1 MRKTSPAIRLMALWK
16 SAAYSLIVCC
26 FFSKLQSDLLHSTAS
41 DDSNFPHTVVQ
52 KVVKRSEKFASSTD
66 NQRLLNCGARR
77 AALRPYFTK
86 PKLDFA

>member
-26 FFSKLQSDLLHSTAS
+26 FFSKLQGDLLLSTAS

-52 KVVKRSEKFASSTD
+52 KSCEAF
-66 NQRLLNCGARR
+66 
-77 AALRPYFTK
+77 
-86 PKLDFA
+86 

>member
-41 DDSNFPHTVVQ
+41 NDSNFPPTVVQ
-52 KVVKRSEKFASSTD
+52 KSCEAF
-66 NQRLLNCGARR
+66 
-77 AALRPYFTK
+77 
-86 PKLDFA
+86 